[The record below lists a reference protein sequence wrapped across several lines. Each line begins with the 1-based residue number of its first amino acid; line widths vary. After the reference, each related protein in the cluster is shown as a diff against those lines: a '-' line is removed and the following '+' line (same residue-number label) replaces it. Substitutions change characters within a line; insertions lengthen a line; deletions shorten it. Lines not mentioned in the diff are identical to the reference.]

1 LWIYLL
7 HGIWR
12 LVTWEKKREFAIFEY
27 LGRNDLFENSISVQ
41 LSKLADFLLGRI
53 DLQ

>member
-1 LWIYLL
+1 VDISAAWHLASGYV
-7 HGIWR
+7 G
-12 LVTWEKKREFAIFEY
+12 KKREFAIFEY